1 MTAFGFLS
9 SLEEPRDLYI
19 CRMREDFLH
28 YVWQHQYFDKTN
40 LRTASGEEIQV
51 LKPGHR
57 NADAGPDFLNTRLRL
72 GDVEWNGAV
81 EIHLKASD
89 WQRHNHQTDAKYD
102 QVVLHVV
109 HTHDAEVARTNG
121 SAIPALALG
130 PRLAPELLAR
140 YRALAEAPPAAPLPC
155 APLLG
160 QVPEITKIMMT
171 ERALLERVEAK
182 ADALAELHRR
192 LGHDWEAT
200 AYHALMAAFGFQKN
214 SEPLARLAKA
224 LPLAVLRRHRH
235 DQRQLEA
242 LLFGQAGFL
251 VENNETAD
259 DVYIQDLRRE
269 YEFLCHKYG
278 LEATAL
284 AVHEWNYLRLRPA
297 NFPPVRLGQ
306 LAGLLHA
313 RPALFDAL
321 LTARSVVA
329 LADFFQAP
337 APLYWRQHFRP
348 GRPGKVPDLGKTSIS
363 LLIINVV
370 VPLRVAYARHVGQ
383 PALVESSVALLAEL
397 PAEHNQFT
405 DVYDALGFEHRTAAD
420 SQGLLALHKAY
431 CAPRRCLH
439 CAIGSCLVQ
448 GPQLRAAR

>member
-1 MTAFGFLS
+1 
-9 SLEEPRDLYI
+9 
-19 CRMREDFLH
+19 MREDFLH
-28 YVWQHQYFDKTN
+28 YVWQHQYFDKTD
-40 LRTASGEEIQV
+40 LRTASGEEILV

-57 NADAGPDFLNTRLRL
+57 NADAGPDFLNARLRL

-81 EIHLKASD
+81 EIHLRASD
-89 WQRHNHQTDAKYD
+89 WQRHNHQVDAKYD

-121 SAIPALALG
+121 SRIPTLALG
-130 PRLAPELLAR
+130 PRLGPELLAR
-140 YRALAEAPPAAPLPC
+140 YQALANAPASALPC

-160 QVPEITKIMMT
+160 QVPEIIKIMMA

-182 ADALAELHRR
+182 ADAVAALHERM
-192 LGHDWEAT
+192 GYDWEAT

-214 SEPLARLAKA
+214 SEPLTRLAKA
-224 LPLAVLRRHRH
+224 VPLAVLRRHRH
-235 DQRQLEA
+235 DQRQVEA

-251 VENNETAD
+251 VENDETAAD
-259 DVYIQDLRRE
+259 AYIQDLRRE
-269 YEFLCHKYG
+269 HEFLRHKYDLG
-278 LEATAL
+278 APAL

-321 LTARSVVA
+321 LTAQSVAV
-329 LADFFQAP
+329 LAEFFRAP
-337 APLYWRQHFRP
+337 APAYWRAHFRP
-348 GRPGKVPDLGKTSIS
+348 GRPGKVPDLGKSSIE
-363 LLIINVV
+363 LLITNVV
-370 VPLRVAYARHVGQ
+370 VPLRVAYAHSVGQ

-405 DVYDALGFEHRTAAD
+405 DVYGALGFGHRTAAD
-420 SQGLLALHKAY
+420 SQGLLALHKSY

-439 CAIGSCLVQ
+439 CAIGSRLVQ
-448 GPQLRAAR
+448 GPQLRATR

>member
-1 MTAFGFLS
+1 
-9 SLEEPRDLYI
+9 
-19 CRMREDFLH
+19 MREDFLH
-28 YVWQHQYFDKTN
+28 YVWQHQYFDKTD
-40 LRTASGEEIQV
+40 LRTAGGEEIQV

-57 NADAGPDFLNTRLRL
+57 NTDAGPDFLNARLRL

-89 WQRHNHQTDAKYD
+89 WQRHNHQVDAKYD

-109 HTHDAEVARTNG
+109 HTHDVEVARTNG
-121 SAIPALALG
+121 SVIPALALG
-130 PRLAPELLAR
+130 PRLGPELFAR
-140 YRALAEAPPAAPLPC
+140 YQALYDAPAAASLPC

-160 QVPEITKIMMT
+160 QVPEITKIMMA
-171 ERALLERVEAK
+171 ERALLERIEAK
-182 ADALAELHRR
+182 ADAVVVLHER

-200 AYHALMAAFGFQKN
+200 AYHTLMAAFGFQKN

-224 LPLAVLRRHRH
+224 VPLAVLRRHRH

-251 VENNETAD
+251 VENDETAAD
-259 DVYIQDLRRE
+259 AYIQGLRQE
-269 YEFLCHKYG
+269 HEFLRHKYDLG
-278 LEATAL
+278 ASAL

-321 LTARSVVA
+321 LTAQSVAA
-329 LADFFQAP
+329 LVEFFRAP
-337 APLYWRQHFRP
+337 APAYWRAHFRP
-348 GRPGKVPDLGKTSIS
+348 GRPGKVPDLGKSSID
-363 LLIINVV
+363 LLITNVV
-370 VPLRVAYARHVGQ
+370 VPLRVAYARSVGQ
-383 PALVESSVALLAEL
+383 SALVESSVALLAEL

-405 DVYDALGFEHRTAAD
+405 DVYGALGFGHRTAAD
-420 SQGLLALHKAY
+420 SQGLLALHKSY

-439 CAIGSCLVQ
+439 CAIGSRLVQ
-448 GPQLRAAR
+448 GPQPRVSR